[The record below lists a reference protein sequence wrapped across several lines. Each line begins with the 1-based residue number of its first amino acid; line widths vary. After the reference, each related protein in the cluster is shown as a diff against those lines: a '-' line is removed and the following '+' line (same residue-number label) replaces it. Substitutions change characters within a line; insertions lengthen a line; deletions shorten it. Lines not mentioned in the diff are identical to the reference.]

1 MKKIFLFLFTL
12 ILAISTASFS
22 FAQSTTKNTPAAEST
37 PSAMALVWI
46 SPSAVSD
53 ITKSENIL
61 AEGLRKGLEQ
71 HHFSF
76 KDQADSQTLM
86 QEYMIENSL
95 VPDDTEGSVG
105 FLPKKAD
112 MKAMAEQA
120 GVKYVAFINARITDE
135 KIKTAWLG
143 LAPNKF
149 EVTTLFTTIVYS
161 LDANKYVYFK
171 QISVKEN
178 AAGSSSSERA
188 FEKSCATFIRK
199 HISDGKLVFK
209 DNESATP
216 AAAAKK

>member
-1 MKKIFLFLFTL
+1 MKKILFLLCAL
-12 ILAISTASFS
+12 IMSLSSIS
-22 FAQSTTKNTPAAEST
+22 FAQNTTNDISSTENLSP
-37 PSAMALVWI
+37 AMALVWI

-53 ITKSENIL
+53 ITESETIL
-61 AEGLRKGLEQ
+61 ANGLKDGLKSY
-71 HHFSF
+71 HFSF
-76 KDQADSQTLM
+76 KDQTDSQTLM

-120 GVKYVAFINARITDE
+120 GVKYIAFINARITDE
-135 KIKTAWLG
+135 KVKKAWMALFSSD
-143 LAPNKF
+143 KF

-161 LDANKYVYFK
+161 VDANKYVYFK

-188 FEKSCATFIRK
+188 FKKSCATFIRE
-199 HISDGKLVFK
+199 HITGGKLVFK
-209 DNESATP
+209 ED
-216 AAAAKK
+216 AKDSDSKVKI